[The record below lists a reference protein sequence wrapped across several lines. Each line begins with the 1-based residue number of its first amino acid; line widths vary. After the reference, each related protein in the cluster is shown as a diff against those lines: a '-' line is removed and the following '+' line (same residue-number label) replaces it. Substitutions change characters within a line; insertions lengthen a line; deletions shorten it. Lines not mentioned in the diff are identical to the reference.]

1 AMCPASTS
9 KNGKTYRFY
18 RCSRR
23 DKLGKE
29 AWAAR
34 PLPAGALEDFVAQRI
49 TAATADG
56 TLVPHVEQSLRR
68 RIEEQR
74 KALAAMRADL
84 PGRVASASAAASKL
98 TDELGKL
105 DGRAREFVEAK
116 LRVEADR
123 LVAAERQL
131 AEVERDLADLEVA
144 DAEAAWML
152 GALRDFTA
160 PSALH
165 RVARAVGLR
174 ATRPLGGL
182 GI

>member
-1 AMCPASTS
+1 DGIRDFHVTGVQTCALPIYYVLRGLLRCGSCGDAMCPASTS

-29 AWAAR
+29 ACAAR

-56 TLVPHVEQSLRR
+56 TLVPHIEQSLRR

-105 DGRAREFVEAK
+105 DGRAREF
-116 LRVEADR
+116 
-123 LVAAERQL
+123 
-131 AEVERDLADLEVA
+131 
-144 DAEAAWML
+144 
-152 GALRDFTA
+152 
-160 PSALH
+160 
-165 RVARAVGLR
+165 
-174 ATRPLGGL
+174 
-182 GI
+182 